1 MMYDSREKSDVKKIV
16 SQVLLYG
23 FLIVLAVIL
32 LIPFV
37 FMINRGLMTNE
48 RFTDTIMH
56 YFPDKIELSNYI
68 KAFSEGSYGLPLLNS
83 LWLCVL
89 NAVAVPFV
97 SLLPAYA
104 FAKLQWIGKKFVF
117 AFMMLTAMLPGIV
130 TQVPLYVLYNDLGML
145 NTFLPLFLPN
155 LFFAGAMNVFLTR
168 QFLLG
173 QPKELEESA
182 IIDGANALVRFF
194 YISAPLCKAILIYL
208 GVTTFISS
216 WGDYYTPSIYITS
229 EDASRTFAYELYNAT
244 WSETNVA
251 HPEWIFTAATVL
263 TIIPAVL
270 FAFFQKYL
278 VEGIATAGIKG

>member
-1 MMYDSREKSDVKKIV
+1 MMCDALKKIPWGKV
-16 SQVLLYG
+16 VGRTFLYL
-23 FLIVLAVIL
+23 FLIALGIIL

-48 RFTDTIMH
+48 RFTDTVMH
-56 YFPDKIELSNYI
+56 YFPDKLEFSNFVN
-68 KAFSEGSYGLPLLNS
+68 AFKEGSYGLPLVNS

-104 FAKLQWIGKKFVF
+104 FAKLEWIGKKFVF
-117 AFMMLTAMLPGIV
+117 AFMMFTAMLPSIV

-145 NTFLPLFLPN
+145 NTFLPLFLPSL
-155 LFFAGAMNVFLTR
+155 LFTGAMNVFLTR

-182 IIDGANALVRFF
+182 IIDGANPFVRFIT
-194 YISAPLCKAILIYL
+194 ISAPLCKPILMYL
-208 GVTTFISS
+208 GITTFIST

-229 EDASRTFAYELYNAT
+229 EDAQRTFALELYNAT
-244 WSETNVA
+244 WSQTNIA

-263 TIIPAVL
+263 TMVPAVL

-278 VEGIATAGIKG
+278 VQGIATAGIKG